1 MVPIRVLGLLGT
13 GVICRVSPSLSRY
26 YIRVTYQPRQIKM
39 TNILH
44 AEQVTGNASTVTDED
59 GVIVFSH
66 HNFINSENFI
76 GQFGYELQ
84 IRKGSAIA
92 EFLKT
97 NEMPRHFT
105 VRTARDHH
113 TSNQFFTKYNIKWR
127 SGNLEAIYS
136 QTAGNCRTFLRMNN
150 LTKPR

>member
-1 MVPIRVLGLLGT
+1 
-13 GVICRVSPSLSRY
+13 
-26 YIRVTYQPRQIKM
+26 M

-44 AEQVTGNASTVTDED
+44 AEQVTFTGSRLCAIPASQHTSTVTDEE

>member
-1 MVPIRVLGLLGT
+1 
-13 GVICRVSPSLSRY
+13 
-26 YIRVTYQPRQIKM
+26 M

-44 AEQVTGNASTVTDED
+44 AEQVTFTGSRLCAIPASQHTSTVTDED

-84 IRKGSAIA
+84 IRKSSAIA
-92 EFLKT
+92 VFVES
-97 NEMPRHFT
+97 NEMPASFT
-105 VRTARDHH
+105 VRTALKHH
-113 TSNQFFTKYNIKWR
+113 TSNMKMNRFNIKWN
-127 SGNLEAIYS
+127 SGNVETVYS
-136 QTAGNCRTFLRMNN
+136 QMTGNCRTFLRMNN